1 MRKVF
6 AAASSS
12 LSRFPLGCVRGGGV
26 GGRIPRLV
34 VGPCVSFL
42 SCKVMS
48 QGYSSSCAVARDAS
62 VDGCNVADLIGN
74 TPLLYLKEV
83 SRLCG
88 CDIFAKAEHMNPFGS
103 VKDRAAK
110 ELLRAAEEEGRL
122 RPGGT
127 VIEGTG
133 GNTGVSLALLAS

>member
-1 MRKVF
+1 MTVESNNTHSQNMSET
-6 AAASSS
+6 AANSKSNS
-12 LSRFPLGCVRGGGV
+12 HLRPGDSDQLQRRYVTDF
-26 GGRIPRLV
+26 
-34 VGPCVSFL
+34 
-42 SCKVMS
+42 
-48 QGYSSSCAVARDAS
+48 
-62 VDGCNVADLIGN
+62 IGN

-133 GNTGVSLALLAS
+133 GNTGVSLALLA